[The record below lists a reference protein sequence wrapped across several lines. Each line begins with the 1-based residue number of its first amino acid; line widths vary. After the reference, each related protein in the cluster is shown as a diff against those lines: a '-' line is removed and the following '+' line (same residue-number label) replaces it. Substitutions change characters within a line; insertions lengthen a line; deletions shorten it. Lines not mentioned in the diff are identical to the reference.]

1 MGLRRR
7 LRGSV
12 PGRKEAAEQFEL
24 GLIYYRLPTEE
35 RSTNLQLSIERFT
48 EALRFFTA
56 EAAPF

>member
-1 MGLRRR
+1 MGLWRR

-24 GLIYYRLPTEE
+24 GLRYYRLSAGE
-35 RSTNLQLSIERFT
+35 RSTNLQLSIECFT